1 MQRIHQRR
9 EIVRLRECENSLSR
23 HVPLEQG
30 CEMQKRY
37 VACVY
42 HVLWWQGLE
51 RSRRGGVAVVE
62 GVDPAGCGAGAEED
76 GAEDEI
82 GVYYFFFFFEVSY
95 GMDDGRGSLLNF

>member
-9 EIVRLRECENSLSR
+9 EIVRLRVCENSLSR
-23 HVPLEQG
+23 HVRLEQG

-76 GAEDEI
+76 GAEDEV
-82 GVYYFFFFFEVSY
+82 GVYYFFFEQSQLR
-95 GMDDGRGSLLNF
+95 DGWEGKSF

>member
-9 EIVRLRECENSLSR
+9 EVVRLRECENSLSR
-23 HVPLEQG
+23 HVRLEQG

-62 GVDPAGCGAGAEED
+62 GVDPAGCGAGAEEY
-76 GAEDEI
+76 GAEDEV
-82 GVYYFFFFFEVSY
+82 GVYYIFLESQLR
-95 GMDDGRGSLLNF
+95 DGWEGKSF